1 MWPNC
6 TVVASAP
13 KPAVSVRPV
22 AAADGLR
29 LILRKSDLQRETAV
43 TPVSRVS
50 YRSVLQTQATGLQLA
65 MSLLAGMPKLRFE
78 FSLMVRQ

>member
-1 MWPNC
+1 MV
-6 TVVASAP
+6 TAAESF
-13 KPAVSVRPV
+13 RPE
-22 AAADGLR
+22 AAADCLR
-29 LILRKSDLQRETAV
+29 LILTKADLQCETAV
-43 TPVSRVS
+43 TPVSSVS